1 MALKRYH
8 KHPNAIR
15 GYPIIVNGLGV
26 NTISATTTTIT
37 PAGMAEVSTTFNGPE
52 VTALLSGGVANT
64 DYQAE
69 TQIDLSNGERL
80 IKEYIIEV
88 RNP

>member
-1 MALKRYH
+1 MALPRYV
-8 KHPNAIR
+8 KHPNEIR
-15 GYPIIVNGLGV
+15 GYPIIVNGLGL
-26 NTISATTTTIT
+26 NTITASSTTIT
-37 PAGMAEVSTTFNGPE
+37 PAGMTEVSTTFSGAE
-52 VTALLSGGVANT
+52 VTALLSGGAANT

-80 IKEYIIEV
+80 IQEYIIQV